1 VSSQHAETAYRG
13 PDRRKHG
20 VHGLGIYRG
29 PDRRNRSPFAAE
41 SHALWYAVVV
51 IAAIVLCVIALR
63 AIGSGRTGLAVT
75 FIAMRDTGAGMLV
88 LAGTI
93 LLVLWALTG
102 RATRVFDGSAL
113 LLAGGGMLALA
124 GPWSALMH
132 HSRNAVLLSPGAR
145 LVVGVPALVLLVAGG
160 WMTPVNSAVKPR
172 RVLAVSAA
180 AALGVLVLEGI
191 LRLWGPID
199 RPALLVAITAFL
211 AVAWVA
217 AGISRLVDTPRR
229 PVPPR
234 RLLGLSLIAF
244 GVGDV
249 FFVVG
254 LLADFRWAVAGAAVQ
269 LVGSA
274 GATRMAVSAL
284 TGVLS
289 QYSRQRMRL
298 AGELT
303 DVTTVLADEQSIR
316 RSLLH
321 DARNV
326 VTAIRAANV
335 TLERH
340 SDRLDPAL
348 QAQLRQA
355 IGTEFGKLQHLLDSP
370 SRERAS

>member
-1 VSSQHAETAYRG
+1 VSSEHAAMAYRG
-13 PDRRKHG
+13 RDRRKHG
-20 VHGLGIYRG
+20 VHDLADYRG

-41 SHALWYAVVV
+41 SHPLWYLGVS
-51 IAAIVLCVIALR
+51 IAALLLCVIAVI
-63 AIGSGRTGLAVT
+63 AIGSGKTGLAVT
-75 FIAMRDTGAGMLV
+75 FIALRDTGAGMLV

-113 LLAGGGMLALA
+113 LLAGGGMLVLA

-132 HSRNAVLLSPGAR
+132 HNRDAVLLSPGAR

-160 WMTPVNSAVKPR
+160 WMTPVNSAIKPR
-172 RVLAVSAA
+172 RVLALSAT
-180 AALGVLVLEGI
+180 AALGVLVLEGT
-191 LRLWGPID
+191 LRIWGPID
-199 RPALLVAITAFL
+199 QQSVLVWITSFL

-217 AGISRLVDTPRR
+217 AGISRLVSTTRR
-229 PVPPR
+229 PVPSR
-234 RLLGLSLIAF
+234 RLLGLSLVAF
-244 GVGDV
+244 GVGDL
-249 FFVVG
+249 FFVIG
-254 LLADFRWAVAGAAVQ
+254 LLSDFRWAVVGAAIQ
-269 LVGSA
+269 LVGAA

-284 TGVLS
+284 TGVLA
-289 QYSRQRMRL
+289 QYSRLRLRL
-298 AGELT
+298 AAELT

-316 RSLLH
+316 RGLLH

-326 VTAIRAANV
+326 VAAIRAATV

-348 QAQLRQA
+348 QAQLRQTV
-355 IGTEFGKLQHLLDSP
+355 GSEFGKLQHLLESR

>member
-1 VSSQHAETAYRG
+1 MAYRG
-13 PDRRKHG
+13 RDRRKPA
-20 VHGLGIYRG
+20 VHDLADYRG
-29 PDRRNRSPFAAE
+29 PDRRNRSPIAAE
-41 SHALWYAVVV
+41 SHPLWYLGVS
-51 IAAIVLCVIALR
+51 IAALVLCVIAVI

-75 FIAMRDTGAGMLV
+75 FIALRDTGAGMLV
-88 LAGTI
+88 LAGTV

-102 RATRVFDGSAL
+102 RATRVLDGSAL
-113 LLAGGGMLALA
+113 LLAGGGMLVLA

-132 HSRNAVLLSPGAR
+132 HSRDAVLLSPGAR

-172 RVLAVSAA
+172 RVLALSAT
-180 AALGVLVLEGI
+180 AALGVLLLEGT
-191 LRLWGPID
+191 LRIWGPID
-199 RPALLVAITAFL
+199 QQAVLVTITSFL

-217 AGISRLVDTPRR
+217 AGISRLVNTTRR

-249 FFVVG
+249 LFVIG
-254 LLADFRWAVAGAAVQ
+254 LLSDFRWAVAGAAIQ
-269 LVGSA
+269 LVGAA

-284 TGVLS
+284 TGVLA
-289 QYSRQRMRL
+289 QYSRQRLRL

-316 RSLLH
+316 RGLLH

-326 VTAIRAANV
+326 VAAIRAATV

-340 SDRLDPAL
+340 SDRLDPGL
-348 QAQLRQA
+348 QAQLRQTV
-355 IGTEFGKLQHLLDSP
+355 GSEFGKLQQLLESR